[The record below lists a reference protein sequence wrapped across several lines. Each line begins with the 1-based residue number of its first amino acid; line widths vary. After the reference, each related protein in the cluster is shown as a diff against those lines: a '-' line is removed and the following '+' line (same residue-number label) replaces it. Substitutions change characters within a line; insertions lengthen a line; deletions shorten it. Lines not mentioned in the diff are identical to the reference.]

1 MGFSWDRYSIFQGSC
16 WIWDHS
22 DGWST
27 YAGQPMWLG
36 VPFSPG
42 IARGDRWASWMAHPC
57 VIAFA
62 WILAS
67 LEEWKEVFQ
76 VTTQHLF
83 WTTGGRCHTCT
94 VATIIVKDWGQVPLI
109 SRPKAGP
116 AVSPAMAPAATA
128 GVTVTSLSH
137 LTPGPGLVNAR
148 GRVHVVS
155 GVSEGYPIQKIKIAD
170 GDYLNT
176 LCPVM
181 NQNLH

>member
-1 MGFSWDRYSIFQGSC
+1 M
-16 WIWDHS
+16 
-22 DGWST
+22 
-27 YAGQPMWLG
+27 
-36 VPFSPG
+36 
-42 IARGDRWASWMAHPC
+42 
-57 VIAFA
+57 
-62 WILAS
+62 
-67 LEEWKEVFQ
+67 
-76 VTTQHLF
+76 
-83 WTTGGRCHTCT
+83 
-94 VATIIVKDWGQVPLI
+94 PLI

-148 GRVHVVS
+148 GRVHV
-155 GVSEGYPIQKIKIAD
+155 KIAD